1 MNGHSQT
8 IGQLTGAVGSVLNI
22 NGGSLTISNG
32 GTSSGT
38 LAGSGNL
45 NIDNGVFNVNGSNA
59 SLSAT
64 TTIASGAEVKLDNVQ
79 GLGAGNIIAD
89 GHLNL
94 NTVEGKLSNNLSGKG
109 EVSFSES
116 NVALE
121 GDNRGF
127 SGHVKLDKNT
137 QLVASAAGHLGEQ
150 PFTIRVT

>member
-1 MNGHSQT
+1 MAEETVLDMNGHSQT

-79 GLGAGNIIAD
+79 GLGPGILLPMVIS
-89 GHLNL
+89 
-94 NTVEGKLSNNLSGKG
+94 T
-109 EVSFSES
+109 
-116 NVALE
+116 
-121 GDNRGF
+121 
-127 SGHVKLDKNT
+127 
-137 QLVASAAGHLGEQ
+137 
-150 PFTIRVT
+150 